1 MVEKKNIIFNQMFIV
16 FIYKSRLG
24 MIVAFLLIISFN
36 QSLLCSPIVKLKTS
50 IQ

>member
-1 MVEKKNIIFNQMFIV
+1 MGEKKSIIFNQKFIV

-24 MIVAFLLIISFN
+24 MIVAFLFHGSV
-36 QSLLCSPIVKLKTS
+36 QSLLCSPVVKLKTS